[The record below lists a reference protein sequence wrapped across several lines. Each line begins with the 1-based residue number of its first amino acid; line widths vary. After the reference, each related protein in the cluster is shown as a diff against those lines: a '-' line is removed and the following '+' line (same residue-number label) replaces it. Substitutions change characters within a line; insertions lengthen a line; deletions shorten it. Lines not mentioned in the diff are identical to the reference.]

1 MRDEQSGF
9 SLALPSLA
17 EVSGGNLSHSE
28 ATLSGEGT
36 GDRDSHGV
44 LVVQFT
50 VAIGGFHVVFSGQHG
65 ILGKTV
71 LY

>member
-1 MRDEQSGF
+1 MSSMSSPWN
-9 SLALPSLA
+9 SLSSSA
-17 EVSGGNLSHSE
+17 EVAGGNLSHSE

-44 LVVQFT
+44 LTVQFT
-50 VAIGGFHVVFSGQHG
+50 VAIGGFQVGFSGQHG